1 MSQKK
6 VTIQQLKE
14 YKEKGQK
21 WTWTICY
28 DYTFASIVEESKT
41 EMILVGDS
49 MANVIMGEPST
60 LPATMDAMVHHI
72 KCVTKGAPNT
82 FVVGDMPFGSYQVSD
97 EDAVKNACR
106 LMKEGGCDCV
116 KLEGGANMASRIKAI
131 VDNGI
136 PVMAHIGLTPQSI
149 SALGGF
155 KVQGKDASVAEKL
168 LADAKAVTEAGA
180 FAICLECVPVG
191 LGKAI
196 TESVDIPVC
205 GIGAGIFCDG
215 QELNFYD
222 LMGINKFKAK
232 FVKHYVDLREI
243 MVGALDA
250 FYDETCAGKFP
261 TREYSYNAVVPG
273 YEPGDYE

>member
-49 MANVIMGEPST
+49 LANVIMGEPST
-60 LPATMDAMVHHI
+60 LPATMDMMVHHI
-72 KCVTKGAPNT
+72 RCVTKGAPNT
-82 FVVGDMPFGSYQVSD
+82 FVVGDLPFGSYQVSD
-97 EDAVKNACR
+97 EEAVMNACR

-116 KLEGGANMASRIKAI
+116 KLEGGKNMATRIKAI

-136 PVMAHIGLTPQSI
+136 PLMGHIGLTPQSI

-155 KVQGKDASVAEKL
+155 RAQGKSTEAAEKL
-168 LADAKAVTEAGA
+168 IADAKAVEEAGA

-196 TESVDIPVC
+196 TEAVSIPVC
-205 GIGAGIFCDG
+205 GIGAGKYTDG

-222 LMGINKFKAK
+222 LMGINTFKAK
-232 FVKHYVDLREI
+232 FVKHYADFRPL
-243 MVGALDA
+243 MVKALND
-250 FYDETCAGKFP
+250 FYDETCAGTFP
-261 TREYSYNAVVPG
+261 TKEYSYNTVVPG
-273 YEPGDYE
+273 YEIED